1 MSSPG
6 ERSNDGSRG
15 SVAEFFRV
23 LAEPARLKLVQAM
36 TMKCK
41 AVSTLVAE
49 TGLGQSLVSHHL
61 RVLKDAGIARAER
74 RGSFVFY

>member
-1 MSSPG
+1 MHGPNRQLVSESY
-6 ERSNDGSRG
+6 D

-23 LAEPARLKLVQAM
+23 LAEPARLKLLQAM

-49 TGLGQSLVSHHL
+49 SGLPQPLVSHHL
-61 RVLKDAGIARAER
+61 RVLKEAGIARAER
-74 RGSFVFY
+74 RGAFVFY